1 MIFNVPATIVAVV
14 DNNGQA
20 TEVAVADSDGIA
32 MTEDI
37 VVADSSGRAIE
48 VVAADNN
55 GRAMTE
61 DVATPTHNRLL
72 HSGIDWLI
80 AMSGQTS
87 IGIAA
92 TLAVNSEIADVA
104 VGGNTPSH

>member
-20 TEVAVADSDGIA
+20 TEVA
-32 MTEDI
+32 
-37 VVADSSGRAIE
+37 VADSSGRAIE